1 MSIARTETDSLSTV
15 LNPASARDG
24 LLLGLLVVAAAVLPP
39 ICHLAG
45 VPVRWFLPMH
55 WPIVLAALVYGWRGG
70 AVVGVLAPLVSYLLS
85 GYPLPVKIPPMTVE
99 LAAYGVL
106 IGLFREKLKLNGFLA
121 TALGLVGGRILFLA
135 MILLTAAN
143 EVPFVQYLTVAMAPG
158 LLALVFQVGVLPP
171 VADKWVRSR
180 QNH

>member
-1 MSIARTETDSLSTV
+1 MSTVHSESATLNTV
-15 LNPASARDG
+15 LNPVSVREG
-24 LLLGLLVVAAAVLPP
+24 LLLAGLVITAVALPP

-70 AVVGVLAPLVSYLLS
+70 AVVGILAPLVSYVLS

-106 IGLFREKLKLNGFLA
+106 IGVFRERLRLNGFVA
-121 TALGLVGGRILFLA
+121 TALGLAIGRIFFLGV
-135 MILLTAAN
+135 ILLTAAN
-143 EVPFVQYLTVAMAPG
+143 EVPFGQYLTVAMAPG
-158 LLALVFQVGVLPP
+158 LLAVALQVAILPP
-171 VADKWVRSR
+171 IASRWVRSGQDR
-180 QNH
+180 

>member
-1 MSIARTETDSLSTV
+1 MSTAHSESAALNTV
-15 LNPASARDG
+15 LDPVTVRDG
-24 LLLGLLVVAAAVLPP
+24 LLLAGLIIVAVALPP

-70 AVVGVLAPLVSYLLS
+70 AIVGILAPLVSYVIS

-106 IGLFREKLKLNGFLA
+106 IGVFRERLHLNGFLA
-121 TALGLVGGRILFLA
+121 TTLGLVCGRILFLGV
-135 MILLTAAN
+135 ILLTAAN
-143 EVPFVQYLTVAMAPG
+143 EVPFGQYLAVAMVPG
-158 LLALVFQVGVLPP
+158 LLAVALQVAILPP
-171 VADKWVRSR
+171 IAARWVRTGQDR
-180 QNH
+180 